1 MGLEGKWKSELY
13 KKEVWAETPETTF
26 EEVILHYL
34 NTRPNTQS
42 ENAKAFNLYRAKTLR
57 VYYGGLLMNKLS
69 AREVLSH
76 RNKRMKEVKN
86 STVNREL
93 KMLSA
98 AITAYNLD
106 YETQLPNPIKGRIL
120 KEPEGRTRWITK
132 AESVALIEAARKNDQ
147 AQHLPDLIILA
158 LNTGMRKQ
166 EMLGLEWRRVDFQNN
181 LIHLEAQHTKAAR
194 RRTIPINNN
203 AKSAILSRMN
213 YRAKNCPASPWV
225 FAHEDGGRILDVRR
239 SFKTACRGCGIEDF
253 RFHDMRH
260 TCAAWLVSSGRDLQ
274 EVRDLLGHASITMTE
289 RYAHLAPENV
299 RAAVAVLDDVIL
311 RKSASQSRFGHVN
324 EK

>member
-1 MGLEGKWKSELY
+1 MAYKRKDSEYWWVSLRDASGKRVRRSTGTTDKKEAEALEGKWKSELY

-42 ENAKAFNLYRAKTLR
+42 ENAKAFDLYRAKTLR

-166 EMLGLEWRRVDFQNN
+166 EMLGLEWRRVNFSKQPDTPGSSTYQ
-181 LIHLEAQHTKAAR
+181 
-194 RRTIPINNN
+194 
-203 AKSAILSRMN
+203 
-213 YRAKNCPASPWV
+213 
-225 FAHEDGGRILDVRR
+225 GRPKKDN
-239 SFKTACRGCGIEDF
+239 SDK
-253 RFHDMRH
+253 
-260 TCAAWLVSSGRDLQ
+260 
-274 EVRDLLGHASITMTE
+274 
-289 RYAHLAPENV
+289 
-299 RAAVAVLDDVIL
+299 
-311 RKSASQSRFGHVN
+311 
-324 EK
+324 